1 MLVLIVML
9 CMSTAVTGFVMGKDA
24 ERNISVKAATHIAS
38 TIEPTS
44 NYVDTR
50 LKATLEIMKL
60 DNAPSVVGMKE
71 NTAMNKLQSAKVDTK
86 KIQVTHEKM
95 TYPELVEKSDTLFF
109 GEVKN
114 QTISAK
120 GIGLVVVDADMDDP
134 FTAEMH
140 AMGSRLAWPVPGNER
155 ISSHFGNRASP
166 GGIGSTNHKGIDI
179 PAPTGKPIISVKTG
193 IVESAG
199 RMGGYGNCV
208 VVDHENGFKS
218 LYGHMSAITCNA
230 GDRVKPG
237 DVIGKVGSTGWSTG
251 PHLHFS
257 LIKNGTYIDPEPFFT
272 GKENV
277 NAGDEVSVN
286 TTDTEDPNKEETNNS
301 NRDTDP
307 SGENQDSNDEP
318 SSSES
323 GTSTDNS
330 QPANNGNGNPTD
342 SNGSSGKSGDN
353 PGTGGGDTQPTQP
366 SIPQPTTGG
375 SGGGNT
381 QPTQPSTTQPTSG
394 GSGGGNNSGSTP
406 VVNSPPPQ
414 PQNSGSE

>member
-44 NYVDTR
+44 DYVDTR

-71 NTAMNKLQSAKVDTK
+71 DTAMNKLQSAKVDTK

-208 VVDHENGFKS
+208 VVDHDNGFKS

-330 QPANNGNGNPTD
+330 QPSNNGNSNPTD
-342 SNGSSGKSGDN
+342 SSGSGGKTGSGATNTNGGSTTGTGSNTGTGTNTGSGDN
-353 PGTGGGDTQPTQP
+353 PGDNPGNDPGTGGGD
-366 SIPQPTTGG
+366 
-375 SGGGNT
+375 SGDDDSGNT
-381 QPTQPSTTQPTSG
+381 QPAQPS
-394 GSGGGNNSGSTP
+394 
-406 VVNSPPPQ
+406 PPQ